1 MKVRKCNLKLSVLS
15 LAMISAFTSMY
26 AYADDEEAAALMNP
40 TSSVTVEEIYV
51 SQGSQKFG
59 EYNGLNKQGG
69 YINGNLN
76 IRGGAGYKKNAEGDT
91 TRWKIEGTD
100 LGLSDRSASAGY
112 SDQGDWGATIG
123 YDQLQHNL
131 APGYQTPY
139 QGNMGGNGF
148 NLPKGFGT
156 TSNTNALTGAQQNTF
171 NQPNI
176 STTRENTSFNA
187 VKVINKELSFNLDF
201 NHLSQ
206 TGAKLMGFA
215 GAGIYNSAAAETVS
229 ILPNPTNY
237 QTDTLTLGANWQGE
251 KARISGSYFGSFFRD
266 AYNQV
271 QWQTFAGN
279 NATQTMSTAPSNQ
292 LQQLNLGGGYD
303 FSSKTKLVGGLSYSR
318 NTQTST
324 SGYDSLMVAAN
335 PAPAPFNGLVN
346 SAHADFKLTDQS
358 IKDLALSA
366 GYKFDSRANSTQSS
380 IQQDYSIGRTSTAGS
395 GHPAFY
401 PNTPLSYTK
410 SVFEVAGD
418 YRFTKDQKA
427 RLVYANQNL
436 NRYCSQYATGYNTPT
451 NYYPAGADC
460 VTANHSRS
468 NNIDASYKVRANDS
482 IDLKVAYAVDVR
494 QTTWNQNAI
503 TSMYGASKIYPITS
517 YPSGTNGD
525 DYSGFRPYFE
535 ASRNLQT
542 AKANLNW
549 QVSEDIGFTVGAKW
563 LYAVYPDS
571 VYGVKNST
579 GIALNLDTTYNYAE
593 NGLLTAYVVQ
603 QNGQRNMT
611 NASSYTASWNNT
623 LQEND
628 ATAGLG
634 IKHSGLMSGKL
645 TLTGDVTY
653 SLGQTGYNTTLNP
666 SNTTACISAA
676 SGTCGSPGTIRN
688 AMTSLKFG
696 TSYEIDKHSKL
707 GLRYIYQHLTSN
719 DYYYNGL
726 QMGTTP
732 TSVMPTNQNS
742 GSYSVN
748 VIAASYTYSFD

>member
-1 MKVRKCNLKLSVLS
+1 MKVRKYNLKLSVLS
-15 LAMISAFTSMY
+15 LAMVSAFTSMY
-26 AYADDEEAAALMNP
+26 AYADDEEAAALKNP

-76 IRGGAGYKKNAEGDT
+76 IRGGAGYKKNEEGDT
-91 TRWKIEGTD
+91 TRWSIQGTD

-112 SDQGDWGATIG
+112 SDQGNWGATIG

-139 QGNMGGNGF
+139 QGNVGGNGF

-156 TSNTNALTGAQQNTF
+156 SPNTDNLSGAQKNTF
-171 NQPNI
+171 NQPYI

-187 VKVINKELSFNLDF
+187 VKVIDKELSFNLDF

-206 TGAKLMGFA
+206 TGAKLMAFA
-215 GAGIYNSAAAETVS
+215 ASGINGATAQTVS

-237 QTDTLTLGANWQGE
+237 QTDTLTMGANWQGE

-279 NATQTMSTAPSNQ
+279 NTTQTMSTAPSNQ

-318 NTQTST
+318 NTQTAT
-324 SGYDSLMVAAN
+324 SGYDSLMVVGA
-335 PAPAPFNGLVN
+335 PAPAPAAFNGLVN

-358 IKDLALSA
+358 IQDLALSA
-366 GYKFDSRANSTQSS
+366 GYKFDSRANSSQSS
-380 IQQDYSIGRTSTAGS
+380 IQQLYGVNRTTSSGS
-395 GHPAFY
+395 PTFY

-418 YRFTKDQKA
+418 YRLTKDQKV
-427 RLVYANQNL
+427 RLAYVNQNL
-436 NRYCSQYATGYNTPT
+436 NRYCSQYGTGYKSAT

-460 VTANHSRS
+460 VTANATRS

-482 IDLKVAYAVDVR
+482 VDLKVAYAVDIR

-503 TSMYGASKIYPITS
+503 TTMEGASKVLPTTTYPT
-517 YPSGTNGD
+517 GTNAVD
-525 DYSGFRPYFE
+525 FPGFRPYFE

-549 QVSEDIGFTVGAKW
+549 QLNEDLGFNAGAKW
-563 LYAVYPDS
+563 LYAAYPNS
-571 VYGVKNST
+571 LYGVKNST
-579 GIALNLDTTYNYAE
+579 GIALNLDTIYNYAE
-593 NGLLTAYVVQ
+593 NGILTAYVVQ

-623 LQEND
+623 LNEND
-628 ATAGLG
+628 VTAGLG
-634 IKHSGLMSGKL
+634 IKHTGLMAGKL

-653 SLGQTGYNTTLNP
+653 SLGQTQYNTTLNP
-666 SNTTACISAA
+666 SNTTACLAA
-676 SGTCGSPGTIRN
+676 TSGTCGDPGVIRN

-696 TSYEIDKHSKL
+696 TSYEIDKHSKF

-732 TSVMPTNQNS
+732 TTVMPTNQTS
-742 GSYSVN
+742 GSYNVN